1 MTKRALSTK
10 RQLCWLLAG
19 ILLSTGC
26 LAQPDRRTSL
36 DQAVEEARSRFPGRV
51 LSAETQRQGGRES
64 HSIRILT
71 DDGRVKRLRIDAESG
86 RFERRGKR

>member
-1 MTKRALSTK
+1 MIGRTLSTK

-19 ILLSTGC
+19 ILLSTGA
-26 LAQPDRRTSL
+26 LAQPNRRTSL
-36 DQAVEEARSRFPGRV
+36 DQAVEEARGRFPGKV

-86 RFERRGKR
+86 RFERRGER